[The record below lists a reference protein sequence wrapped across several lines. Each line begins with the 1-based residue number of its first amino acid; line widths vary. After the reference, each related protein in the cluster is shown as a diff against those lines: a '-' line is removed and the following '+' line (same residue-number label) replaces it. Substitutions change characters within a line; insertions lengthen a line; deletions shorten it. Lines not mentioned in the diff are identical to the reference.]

1 VTASIGEETG
11 VTAQI
16 IPVGKSENLPH
27 ATRVGERAARAASY
41 TTVVSRCYCV
51 GVIYIVIIVGVGGWL
66 KICSQC
72 IGAYL
77 VVVSCSIV
85 DEDVVIVIRSRCIEA
100 YRSRCIGA
108 YLIVIILTIV
118 NE

>member
-27 ATRVGERAARAASY
+27 ATRVGERTTRAASY

-51 GVIYIVIIVGVGGWL
+51 GATDEGIVIIFGVGGWWL
-66 KICSQC
+66 
-72 IGAYL
+72 
-77 VVVSCSIV
+77 
-85 DEDVVIVIRSRCIEA
+85 VIRECVIF
-100 YRSRCIGA
+100 
-108 YLIVIILTIV
+108 IVGWWSVIFS
-118 NE
+118 